1 MAVKEYPQ
9 GRPFNGVIERTS
21 SESEPSW
28 PSPVRSKKDAPNV
41 LFVVLD
47 DIGYGQ
53 LGAFGGLVDTP
64 NLDKLA
70 ANGLK
75 YSNMHTTA
83 LCSPT
88 RSCILTGRNH
98 HSNHVACIMEMATG
112 YPGYDSNIPFENG
125 FMGEMLIPEGYNSYA
140 VGKWH
145 LTPAEQMGA
154 AGPYD
159 RWPTGRGFE
168 RYYGFLGGDTNQWY
182 PALVHD
188 QHQVDPP
195 KTPEEG
201 YHLTEDLVDKAIGM
215 IADGKQVATTKP
227 FFMYL
232 ALGAGHAPHHIFKE
246 WADKYAGKF
255 DDGWS
260 KYREQVFA
268 NQKELG
274 LIPQDAELSRHDP
287 DVQDWDS
294 LSDDERKLYARM
306 MEVFAG
312 FVSHADHHIGRLID
326 FLDSIGQLDN
336 TLLMVISD
344 NGASPEG
351 TPIGS
356 LNENRVFNNVG
367 EDLEDNLA
375 ALDDLGG
382 PKYYNHYAWGWAWAG
397 DTPFRRWKRET
408 YRGGVTDPC
417 IVHWPAGITAKGEV
431 RSQWAHAIDLV
442 PTVLDALGVE
452 EPAQLRGVSQ
462 SPVEGH
468 SFAHT
473 FDDADAATKHK
484 TQYFEMIGHRSIY
497 HDGWRAVCP
506 YPGPSFE
513 EGAKKGYYF
522 PSDIDANKLEDL
534 DRDGWELYHVDADV
548 AENHDV
554 ADQHPDKLRDMIT
567 LWYTEAGRYN
577 VFPIDGPNLARFGTE
592 HPEIE
597 VDRNRY
603 IYWPGTQGVPEHA
616 AVHVLNRSHVVAA
629 SVDIPDDGAEGV
641 LLAHGGDSGGYAL
654 FVKDGN
660 LHYSHN
666 YVASEEFHVESTKP
680 VPSGRSLLSV
690 QVQTTGDPDIP
701 NGKGA
706 PATATLFIN
715 DEAVGSVDMP
725 VTIPTSISVDESL
738 TCGRDAASPVSSRY
752 EAPFDFTGTLERVTV
767 DVTGDKIKDH
777 EAEIHKA
784 FARQ

>member
-1 MAVKEYPQ
+1 
-9 GRPFNGVIERTS
+9 
-21 SESEPSW
+21 
-28 PSPVRSKKDAPNV
+28 
-41 LFVVLD
+41 
-47 DIGYGQ
+47 
-53 LGAFGGLVDTP
+53 
-64 NLDKLA
+64 
-70 ANGLK
+70 NGLK

-140 VGKWH
+140 IGKWH
-145 LTPAEQMGA
+145 LTPAEQVGA
-154 AGPYD
+154 ACPYD

-201 YHLTEDLVDKAIGM
+201 YHLTPDLIDRAIGM
-215 IADGKQVATTKP
+215 IADGKQVATAKP

-232 ALGAGHAPHHIFKE
+232 AVGAGHAPHHVPKE
-246 WADKYAGKF
+246 WADKYRGKF

-260 KYREQVFA
+260 KYREKVLA
-268 NQKELG
+268 NQKKLG
-274 LIPQDAELSRHDP
+274 IIPDDAELSRHDP

-294 LSDDERKLYARM
+294 LSDDERRLYARM

-312 FVSHADHHIGRLID
+312 FVSHADHHVGRLID
-326 FLDSIGQLDN
+326 FLESIDQLDN
-336 TLLMVISD
+336 TLLIAISD

-356 LNENRVFNNVG
+356 LNENRIFNNVG
-367 EDLEDNLA
+367 EKLSDNLE

-417 IVHWPAGITAKGEV
+417 LVHWPAGIKARGEV
-431 RSQWAHAIDLV
+431 RHQWAHAIDLV
-442 PTVLDALGVE
+442 PTVLDALGLE
-452 EPAQLRGVSQ
+452 QPSELRGVTQ
-462 SPVEGH
+462 SPVEGF

-473 FDDADAATKHK
+473 FDDADADTKHK

-506 YPGPSFE
+506 YPGPSFK
-513 EGAKKGYYF
+513 EGAEKGYLF
-522 PSDIDANKLEDL
+522 PSDIDADKLAAL
-534 DRDGWELYHVDADV
+534 DRDGWELYHTDADV
-548 AENHDV
+548 AENHNV
-554 ADQHPDKLRDMIT
+554 ADEHPDRLRDMIT
-567 LWYTEAGRYN
+567 LWYTEAGKYN

-592 HPEIE
+592 HPEIDA
-597 VDRNRY
+597 DRQRY
-603 IYWPGTQGVPEHA
+603 VYWPGTQGVPEHA

-629 SVDIPDDGAEGV
+629 TVDISDDGVEGV
-641 LLAHGGDSGGYAL
+641 LLAHGGDSGGYSL

-660 LHYSHN
+660 LHYTHN
-666 YVASEEFHVESTKP
+666 YVAAEQFHVESTKP
-680 VPSGRSLLSV
+680 VPTGRSLLSV
-690 QVQTTGDPDIP
+690 QVETTGDPDVP

-725 VTIPTSISVDESL
+725 HTIPTSISVDESL
-738 TCGRDAASPVSSRY
+738 TCGRDAASPVSELY
-752 EAPFDFTGTLERVTV
+752 TAPFDFTGTLEQVTV
-767 DVTGDKIKDH
+767 DVTGDKIQDH